1 MFPLTALAVV
11 VTLVTRSET
20 ITTPEIMHRFLKEST
35 QHRKHSNKLFSFIGW
50 FQSHKSIMSAH
61 ETILMI
67 CEPIMLRCCV
77 ETSTSAYTQQGLPWL
92 TFFRLGDKVLAPR
105 HLGRTYPMWVAAR
118 FQIFVTSIRVLHRPL
133 HWATWFLERW
143 SDGFDWLGTRSNQTW
158 HEWISSRRYICLSLS
173 TLLQGSLLDHVFKK
187 LPLTDSLSVNA
198 TIRRPARPGHH
209 AECD

>member
-1 MFPLTALAVV
+1 
-11 VTLVTRSET
+11 
-20 ITTPEIMHRFLKEST
+20 
-35 QHRKHSNKLFSFIGW
+35 
-50 FQSHKSIMSAH
+50 
-61 ETILMI
+61 MI

-105 HLGRTYPMWVAAR
+105 HLGRTYPMWVAAW

-133 HWATWFLERW
+133 HWATWFLKSW

-209 AECD
+209 AESAIKRANISSSWIMVCWSFSMVARMKDLDIFSRRNPIIEPLLV